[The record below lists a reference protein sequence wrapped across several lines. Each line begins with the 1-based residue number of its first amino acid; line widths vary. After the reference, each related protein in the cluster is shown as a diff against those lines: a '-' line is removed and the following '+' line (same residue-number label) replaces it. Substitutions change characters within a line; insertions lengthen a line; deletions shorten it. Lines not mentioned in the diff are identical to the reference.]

1 MRLIQGQVPHGFLG
15 GAAQLGHQ
23 CVALALEAGDRL
35 ELVEH
40 REERAAT
47 LEAARAQRALVR
59 VGIRFGVRIG
69 VRCGVRFGL
78 RFGVRVGLG

>member
-1 MRLIQGQVPHGFLG
+1 MPHDFLG
-15 GAAQLGHQ
+15 GSAQLGHQ

-35 ELVEH
+35 ELVEY

-59 VGIRFGVRIG
+59 FGV
-69 VRCGVRFGL
+69 
-78 RFGVRVGLG
+78 RFGVRVGLGLPEP